1 MAKKGGG
8 AVTQPFQS
16 NMSGSSTS
24 TMNPIAPTGYES
36 AWNAFRPG
44 ENGLNPLQQTGVNAM
59 QGTMP
64 GLEWAGNR
72 FQEQNLNRTAP
83 TLRNLA
89 AIDPTAYGAP
99 ASISPQTI
107 EAQQI
112 AARRGSEFMS
122 DYQNPYMTDVV
133 DASLASYDQGANEAR
148 NSLRAGNAGA
158 FGNKR
163 YGVAEGQFAADSAL
177 GRAQLGA
184 GLRSDAFNTAA
195 NFGMADAGRTLA
207 ADQSNQQ
214 ANLNASQMN
223 AANALAASQFNNSLT
238 NQRQMFDAGIGMDY
252 NNQQDQLLRDYTN
265 TQGAIAGLG
274 GNLMNAGTTG
284 QSQNL
289 QWLGGGLPLFG
300 QENTGNTTGNTSGYQ
315 TGVNQAGGKGGVLG
329 GLGSLATGVSGFFPQ
344 Q

>member
-1 MAKKGGG
+1 MAVSKGGSSKNQRQNQSG
-8 AVTQPFQS
+8 AYNSQ
-16 NMSGSSTS
+16 STS
-24 TMNPIAPTGYES
+24 TPIAPEGWET
-36 AWNAFRPG
+36 AWNSFAPG
-44 ENGLNPLQQTGVNAM
+44 PNGFSGPQQGAVDWMTNQLGGGDPANLQPSTDYFKDA
-59 QGTMP
+59 
-64 GLEWAGNR
+64 LA
-72 FQEQNLNRTAP
+72 NRTAP

-112 AARRGSEFMS
+112 AARRGSEFMD
-122 DYQNPYMTDVV
+122 DYQNAYMTDVV

-195 NFGMADAGRTLA
+195 NFGMADAGRTLV

-214 ANLNASQMN
+214 ANLTASQIN
-223 AANALAASQFNNSLT
+223 AANAMAAEQFNNNML
-238 NQRQMFDAGIGMDY
+238 NQRQMFDANMGMSY
-252 NNQQDQLLRDYTN
+252 NDQRDRTAMN
-265 TQGAIAGLG
+265 LAGLG
-274 GNLMNAGTTG
+274 TTGFNVGQGLASGIFDAGTTG
-284 QSQNL
+284 QGQNM
-289 QWLGGGLPLFG
+289 QWLAAGTPLFG
-300 QENTGNTTGNTSGYQ
+300 QENTGSGSTSGSS
-315 TGVNQAGGKGGVLG
+315 TGSSKGKSGGVSLG
-329 GLGSLATGVSGFFPQ
+329 
-344 Q
+344 